1 MLRTSLLTHH
11 ITTRSG
17 YDSISWLSITFSS
30 HWELAWGGNG
40 QTCNNNMCR
49 NFHRHYSSVKILLNI
64 LKWIVIMVCD
74 HSACP
79 WTSSVDERSP
89 NMSRTVEWSSG
100 GAVRCN
106 VIDDLT
112 YTTDHSFHFNIQGLV
127 LSTFDE
133 WSMAT
138 VASWSESHV
147 RFAQFVLTQFY
158 NAVPL
163 IHISSSPESSIW
175 PTVIQACTVLTV
187 MILVVVDNCTCV
199 V

>member
-11 ITTRSG
+11 IMTRSG
-17 YDSISWLSITFSS
+17 YYAISWLSITFSS
-30 HWELAWGGNG
+30 PWELAWSGNG

-64 LKWIVIMVCD
+64 LKWILIMACD
-74 HSACP
+74 HPDCP
-79 WTSSVDERSP
+79 WTNSVDERSP

-100 GAVRCN
+100 RAVRRY
-106 VIDDLT
+106 VIDGLT
-112 YTTDHSFHFNIQGLV
+112 YTTDHSFQFNIQGIV
-127 LSTFDE
+127 LSAFDE
-133 WSMAT
+133 CSMAT
-138 VASWSESHV
+138 VTLWSESHV